1 MLRYVQIGKAVA
13 YPESHTERGQTM
25 VTAQTVKGLAQRL
38 EKAQV
43 LVDDGAVFAVAGVA
57 GYAVVRNGDGSQM
70 YLVEYGAGRERCSC
84 PDYQQRQKMAGLPC
98 KHIIAAQLA
107 LGDRPQASA
116 PAAVPV
122 EDPATADD
130 PEWMRQGRPDPA
142 VGIAILTGQ
151 PRRAA

>member
-1 MLRYVQIGKAVA
+1 
-13 YPESHTERGQTM
+13 M

-38 EKAQV
+38 EKAQA

-70 YLVEYGAGRERCSC
+70 YLVEYAVGRERCSC
-84 PDYQQRQKMAGLPC
+84 PDYQQRQKTAGLPC

-107 LGDRPQASA
+107 LGGGPQAPA

-122 EDPATADD
+122 ADPVEADD

-142 VGIAILTGQ
+142 VGVAILTGQ
-151 PRRAA
+151 AEKRRATNRRLSNLAAESAA